1 MRIEPVPTSSENA
14 ELDQGSMLGG
24 SVVSLNMA
32 ADLPVTTMQNA
43 PDGGNEPL
51 PAVWREELP
60 GLLLAWLGGGLLG
73 GLFLMFAVL
82 SRPMTALPVT
92 VTLVVGG
99 ALLAIGP
106 GIWVTVDAWLDW
118 RSVRKLESGTAAP
131 PQAP

>member
-24 SVVSLNMA
+24 SVASLNAA

-43 PDGGNEPL
+43 PDNDNQPL
-51 PAVWREELP
+51 PAAWREELP

>member
-24 SVVSLNMA
+24 SVAPLNTA

-43 PDGGNEPL
+43 PDGGIEPL

-73 GLFLMFAVL
+73 GLFSDVCRIVPA
-82 SRPMTALPVT
+82 R
-92 VTLVVGG
+92 
-99 ALLAIGP
+99 
-106 GIWVTVDAWLDW
+106 
-118 RSVRKLESGTAAP
+118 
-131 PQAP
+131 